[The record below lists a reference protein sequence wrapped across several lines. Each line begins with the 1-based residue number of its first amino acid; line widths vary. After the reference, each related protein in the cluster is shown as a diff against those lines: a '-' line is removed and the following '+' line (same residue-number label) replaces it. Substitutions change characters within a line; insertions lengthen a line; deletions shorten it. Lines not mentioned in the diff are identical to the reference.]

1 MKHYQYIC
9 MMALAAAFVSFTSC
23 DYSEDQ
29 LEPSN
34 DLTSYQLPEGT
45 HDYDDSIQKFYNTYG
60 VYLLYN
66 FTDKY
71 AYWTPSGWKQ
81 GEPATDT
88 TNGSDGF
95 LVTKAD
101 QNYVKQQLS
110 LLNEVWF
117 SKLNDTAKKKLL
129 PTMILLCSEVD
140 KMQTKYIYSPSF
152 RMIYAPKPV
161 YAHYNYD
168 NICVT
173 YGSSAVTNITA
184 NDKKAFRKQ
193 LFEEWAQYISEHK
206 AVPTDEFTTS
216 VNYSSSTITN
226 ASKPLDCTAVGILN
240 SGYNVSASK
249 DWLNFILMMM
259 FYPESYLT
267 EDPGNIS
274 KWTSWNSYDANWNA
288 VYDYDTNFHG
298 ILNPAKDVNGI
309 LKERYQMVR
318 QYFINNFN
326 FDLQSIGNNQ

>member
-9 MMALAAAFVSFTSC
+9 MIALAAASVSLTSC
-23 DYSEDQ
+23 DYSEGQ

-34 DLTSYQLPEGT
+34 NLTSYQLPQGT
-45 HDYDDSIQKFYNTYG
+45 HDYDDSIQKFYNNYG

-66 FTDKY
+66 FTEKY
-71 AYWTPSGWKQ
+71 AYWTPSGWKK
-81 GEPATDT
+81 GEVTTDT
-88 TNGSDGF
+88 TTGSDGF

-117 SKLNDTAKKKLL
+117 SKLNDDAKKKLL
-129 PTMILLCSEVD
+129 PTMILLCAEVD
-140 KMQTKYIYSPSF
+140 QMQTKYIYSPNF
-152 RMIYAPKPV
+152 KMIYVPKPV

-168 NICVT
+168 NICVS
-173 YGSSAVTNITA
+173 YGSSAVTSVSD

-206 AVPTDEFTTS
+206 ATPSDEFTTS
-216 VNYSSSTITN
+216 VNYSSSTITKP
-226 ASKPLDCTAVGILN
+226 SKPLDCTAVGILN

-249 DWLNFILMMM
+249 DWLNFILMMLL
-259 FYPESYLT
+259 YPESYLT
-267 EDPGNIS
+267 ENPGNIS
-274 KWTSWNSYDANWNA
+274 NWTSWNTYDANWNA
-288 VYDYDTNFHG
+288 IYDYDTNFHG